1 MRSHSGDSCGAAE
14 SSQLHQ
20 LVHTEAILAE
30 ELLINVLGLL
40 LPENHQ
46 QFALCDDF

>member
-1 MRSHSGDSCGAAE
+1 MSHSGDGCGAAE

-40 LPENHQ
+40 LSETHK
-46 QFALCDDF
+46 QFEVCNVS